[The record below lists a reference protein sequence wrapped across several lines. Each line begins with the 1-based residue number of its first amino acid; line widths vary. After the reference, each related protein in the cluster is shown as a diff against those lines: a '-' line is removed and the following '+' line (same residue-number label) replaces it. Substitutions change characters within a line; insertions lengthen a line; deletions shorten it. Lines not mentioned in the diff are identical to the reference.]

1 MSGWNRPPV
10 LMRRRVMK
18 KVFLLFC
25 LLAFAGTAFA
35 GFSLGYK
42 PVSFPYYVYTTEYAE
57 YASLTNVNML
67 RVGFSASPDFR
78 LELLAGYDKVNF
90 EWEVEGVTTDANQ
103 TVYVIGA
110 SGFYVIANPA
120 NTVFSVGLSFL
131 YGKAT
136 GETGGYDTPETS
148 GYGIYPIMRV
158 DFAIPGAER
167 FALFTEFG
175 ARYLSATTDLDGGDE
190 NKYNELC
197 TWGSEN
203 ILGGA
208 YYSF

>member
-1 MSGWNRPPV
+1 
-10 LMRRRVMK
+10 MK

-42 PVSFPYYVYTTEYAE
+42 PVSIPYYVSVDGNAQF
-57 YASLTNVNML
+57 TNVNLL
-67 RVGFSASPDFR
+67 RVGFAASPDFR
-78 LELLAGYDKVNF
+78 LEFLAGYDKVNF
-90 EWEVEGVTTDANQ
+90 EWEVGSTSTDANE
-103 TVYVIGA
+103 TVYIIGA

-120 NTVFSVGLSFL
+120 NTVFSIGLSFL
-131 YGKAT
+131 YGKGT
-136 GETGGYDTPETS
+136 GEDTAGVDIPETS

-175 ARYLSATTDLDGGDE
+175 ARYLSTKTDDDGDE
-190 NKYNELC
+190 YKFNDLS

>member
-1 MSGWNRPPV
+1 
-10 LMRRRVMK
+10 MK

-42 PVSFPYYVYTTEYAE
+42 PVSFPYYVYDAE
-57 YASLTNVNML
+57 LALLTNVNML
-67 RVGFSASPDFR
+67 RVGFAASPDFR
-78 LELLAGYDKVNF
+78 LELLAGYDKANF
-90 EWEVEGVTTDANQ
+90 EWEEDGVSTDANQ

-131 YGKAT
+131 YGKAS
-136 GETGGYDTPETS
+136 GESNGVDGPETS

-175 ARYLSATTDLDGGDE
+175 IRYLSATTDIDGGDE
-190 NKYNELC
+190 YKFNDLS
-197 TWGSEN
+197 TWGSDN

>member
-1 MSGWNRPPV
+1 
-10 LMRRRVMK
+10 MK

-25 LLAFAGTAFA
+25 LLAFASTAFA

-42 PVSFPYYVYTTEYAE
+42 PISIPYNVSSDGNALF
-57 YASLTNVNML
+57 TNVNLL
-67 RVGFSASPDFR
+67 RVGFAASPEFR
-78 LELLAGYDKVNF
+78 LEFLAGYDKVNF
-90 EWEVEGVTTDANQ
+90 EYEIEGVTFDSNETI
-103 TVYVIGA
+103 YVIGA
-110 SGFYVIANPA
+110 SGFYVIAAPA
-120 NTVFSVGLSFL
+120 NTVFSIGLSFI
-131 YGKAT
+131 YGKGT
-136 GETGGYDTPETS
+136 GEDVTGADEPETS

-175 ARYLSATTDLDGGDE
+175 IRYLSTTTDLDDGDE
-190 NKYNELC
+190 YKFNDLS

>member
-1 MSGWNRPPV
+1 
-10 LMRRRVMK
+10 MK

-25 LLAFAGTAFA
+25 LLAITGTAFA

-42 PVSFPYYVYTTEYAE
+42 PLAIPAFVSGEGNVTFA
-57 YASLTNVNML
+57 NVNLL
-67 RVGFSASPDFR
+67 RVGFAASPEFR
-78 LELLAGYDKVNF
+78 LELLAGYDKLTF
-90 EWEVEGVTTDANQ
+90 ELDVEGTSYDADE

-110 SGFYVIANPA
+110 SGFYVIAAPA
-120 NTVFSVGLSFL
+120 NTIFSIGLSFL
-131 YGKAT
+131 YGKGT
-136 GETGGYDTPETS
+136 GETGGVDNPETS

-175 ARYLSATTDLDGGDE
+175 ARYLSTTTDYGDGVE
-190 NKYNELC
+190 YKFSELS

>member
-1 MSGWNRPPV
+1 
-10 LMRRRVMK
+10 MK

-25 LLAFAGTAFA
+25 LLAITGTAFA

-42 PVSFPYYVYTTEYAE
+42 PVAIPGYVSGAG
-57 YASLTNVNML
+57 NVIFADVNLL
-67 RVGFSASPDFR
+67 RVGFAASPEFR
-78 LELLAGYDKVNF
+78 LELLAGYDKLTF
-90 EWEVEGVTTDANQ
+90 EIDIEGTSVDADG

-110 SGFYVIANPA
+110 SGFYVIAAPA
-120 NTVFSVGLSFL
+120 NTIFSIGLSFL
-131 YGKAT
+131 YGKGT
-136 GETGGYDTPETS
+136 GETAGVDDPETS
-148 GYGIYPIMRV
+148 GYAIYPIMRV

-175 ARYLSATTDLDGGDE
+175 ARYLSTTTDYGDGLE
-190 NKYNELC
+190 YKFTELS

>member
-1 MSGWNRPPV
+1 
-10 LMRRRVMK
+10 MK

-42 PVSFPYYVYTTEYAE
+42 PLSIPAMVSEDGNVLF
-57 YASLTNVNML
+57 TNVYLL
-67 RVGFSASPDFR
+67 RMGFAASPDFR
-78 LELLAGYDKVNF
+78 IELLAGYDKVD
-90 EWEVEGVTTDANQ
+90 VEYEDDGTSIEANE
-103 TVYVIGA
+103 TVFVIGA

-120 NTVFSVGLSFL
+120 NTVFSIGLSFL
-131 YGKAT
+131 YGKGT
-136 GETGGYDTPETS
+136 GEVNGFDIPETS
-148 GYGIYPIMRV
+148 GIGIYPIMRV

-175 ARYLSATTDLDGGDE
+175 TRYLSTSTENDDGADY
-190 NKYNELC
+190 KFTELS

>member
-1 MSGWNRPPV
+1 
-10 LMRRRVMK
+10 MK

-25 LLAFAGTAFA
+25 LLAITGTAFA

-42 PVSFPYYVYTTEYAE
+42 PVAIPGYVSGAG
-57 YASLTNVNML
+57 NVIFADVNLL
-67 RVGFSASPDFR
+67 RVGFAASPEFR
-78 LELLAGYDKVNF
+78 LELLAGYDKLTF
-90 EWEVEGVTTDANQ
+90 EVDIEGTSVDAHE

-110 SGFYVIANPA
+110 SGFYVIAAPA
-120 NTVFSVGLSFL
+120 NTIFSIGLSFL
-131 YGKAT
+131 YGKGT
-136 GETGGYDTPETS
+136 GEYGGVDINPTS
-148 GYGIYPIMRV
+148 GYAIYPIMRV

-175 ARYLSATTDLDGGDE
+175 ARYLSTTTDYGDGVE
-190 NKYNELC
+190 YKFTELS

>member
-1 MSGWNRPPV
+1 
-10 LMRRRVMK
+10 MK

-25 LLAFAGTAFA
+25 LLAFASTAFA

-42 PVSFPYYVYTTEYAE
+42 PVDIPAMVIGESNVYF
-57 YASLTNVNML
+57 TNVNLL
-67 RVGFSASPDFR
+67 RVGFAASPEFR
-78 LELLAGYDKVNF
+78 IEFLAGYDKLNF
-90 EWEVEGVTTDANQ
+90 ELDSEGSSVDAHE

-110 SGFYVIANPA
+110 SGFYVIASPA
-120 NTVFSVGLSFL
+120 NTVFSIGLSFL
-131 YGKAT
+131 YGKGT
-136 GETGGYDTPETS
+136 GEDTAGVDLPETS

-175 ARYLSATTDLDGGDE
+175 ARYLSATTDYTDGV
-190 NKYNELC
+190 KYKFNDLS
-197 TWGSEN
+197 TWGSDN

>member
-1 MSGWNRPPV
+1 
-10 LMRRRVMK
+10 MK

-25 LLAFAGTAFA
+25 LLAITGTAFA

-42 PVSFPYYVYTTEYAE
+42 PLAIPAFVSGEGNITF
-57 YASLTNVNML
+57 TNVNLL
-67 RVGFSASPDFR
+67 RVGFAASPEFR
-78 LELLAGYDKVNF
+78 LEFLAGYDKLNF
-90 EWEVEGVTTDANQ
+90 ELDVEGSSVDAHE

-110 SGFYVIANPA
+110 SGFYVIASPA
-120 NTVFSVGLSFL
+120 NTVFSIGLSFL
-131 YGKAT
+131 YGKGT
-136 GETGGYDTPETS
+136 GEDTDGTDLPETS

-175 ARYLSATTDLDGGDE
+175 ARYLSTTTDYDDGVE
-190 NKYNELC
+190 YKFSELS

>member
-1 MSGWNRPPV
+1 
-10 LMRRRVMK
+10 MK

-25 LLAFAGTAFA
+25 LLAFASTAFA

-42 PVSFPYYVYTTEYAE
+42 PINIPYNVSSAGNVLF
-57 YASLTNVNML
+57 TNVNLL
-67 RVGFSASPDFR
+67 RVGFAASPEFR
-78 LELLAGYDKVNF
+78 LEFLAGYDKVNF
-90 EWEVEGVTTDANQ
+90 EYEISGESYDTNE

-110 SGFYVIANPA
+110 SGFYVIAQPA
-120 NTVFSVGLSFL
+120 NTVFSIGLSFI
-131 YGKAT
+131 YGKGT
-136 GETGGYDTPETS
+136 GEEGGIDIPETS

-175 ARYLSATTDLDGGDE
+175 IRYLSTTTDFDDGDE
-190 NKYNELC
+190 YKYNDLS

>member
-1 MSGWNRPPV
+1 
-10 LMRRRVMK
+10 MK

-42 PVSFPYYVYTTEYAE
+42 PISIPYNVSSDGNALF
-57 YASLTNVNML
+57 TNVNML
-67 RVGFSASPDFR
+67 RVGFAASPEFR
-78 LELLAGYDKVNF
+78 LEFLAGYDKVN
-90 EWEVEGVTTDANQ
+90 VEYEISGVSYDAHE
-103 TVYVIGA
+103 TIYVIGA

-120 NTVFSVGLSFL
+120 NTVFSIGLSFL
-131 YGKAT
+131 YGKGT
-136 GETGGYDTPETS
+136 GEDDGVDIPETS
-148 GYGIYPIMRV
+148 GWGIYPIMRV

-175 ARYLSATTDLDGGDE
+175 ARYLSTTTDLDDGDE
-190 NKYNELC
+190 YKFTDLS

>member
-1 MSGWNRPPV
+1 
-10 LMRRRVMK
+10 MK

-42 PVSFPYYVYTTEYAE
+42 QVDFPYYVYESEIALY
-57 YASLTNVNML
+57 TNVNLL
-67 RVGFSASPDFR
+67 RVGFAASTDFR
-78 LELLAGYDKVNF
+78 LELLAGYDKANF
-90 EWEVEGVTTDANQ
+90 EWEEDGVSTDANQ

-110 SGFYVIANPA
+110 SGFYVIASPA

-131 YGKAT
+131 YGKGT
-136 GETGGYDTPETS
+136 GESNGYDGPETS
-148 GYGIYPIMRV
+148 GYGLYPIMRV

-175 ARYLSATTDLDGGDE
+175 VRYISATTDLDGGDE
-190 NKYNELC
+190 NKFNELS

>member
-1 MSGWNRPPV
+1 
-10 LMRRRVMK
+10 MK

-42 PVSFPYYVYTTEYAE
+42 PIDFPYSVYGSA
-57 YASLTNVNML
+57 ASLTSVNML
-67 RVGFSASPDFR
+67 RVGFAASPDFR
-78 LELLAGYDKVNF
+78 LELLAGYDKVNL
-90 EWEVEGVTTDANQ
+90 EWEEEGVSTEANG

-120 NTVFSVGLSFL
+120 NTVFSIGLSFL

-136 GETGGYDTPETS
+136 GETAGYDTPETS

-175 ARYLSATTDLDGGDE
+175 VRYLSATTDYTGGDE
-190 NKYNELC
+190 DKFNELQ
-197 TWGSEN
+197 TWGSDN